1 MKITHITLQTNNLQA
16 TLDFYTATLKLPI
29 LSQHANSITLQAGDT
44 TLTFIAEEKKVEV
57 YHFAFNIP
65 SNQLSN
71 ALVWAKVH
79 LNLIENYEGNL
90 VTTFENWKSQSVYF
104 TDNNGNLL
112 EFIAR
117 EDIQVVVDEA
127 FSPTQILTISEMGIV
142 VEKPMVQAEKLIKK
156 HNLVYF
162 DKAEPTE
169 QFLALG
175 DDQGLLIMVTP
186 NRNWFPTTIEAQPT
200 VAQIEIQQDA
210 NIISIESTTLFK
222 D

>member
-1 MKITHITLQTNNLQA
+1 MKIKAITLQTNNLQA
-16 TLDFYTATLKLPI
+16 TKDFYTATLELPM
-29 LSQHANSITLQAGDT
+29 LAQHANSITLQAGDT
-44 TLTFIAEEKKVEV
+44 VLTFTAVSEEVNV

-65 SNQLSN
+65 SNQLNN
-71 ALVWAKVH
+71 ALVWAEAH

-127 FSPTQILTISEMGIV
+127 FAPTQILTISEMGIV
-142 VEKPMVQAEKLIKK
+142 VEKPMLQAEKLIKK
-156 HNLVYF
+156 HNLTYF
-162 DKAEPTE
+162 EKAEPTE

-186 NRNWFPTTIEAQPT
+186 NRNWFPTTLAAQPT
-200 VAQIEIQQDA
+200 VAQIEIQQDD
-210 NIISIESTTLFK
+210 NILTIESTALFK
-222 D
+222 G